1 LTSNCEP
8 GRPRRHIDGEK
19 YHPVPWS
26 TLDYEPG
33 QGGYVVPF
41 TSEQLKSAPADS
53 LDALTANDGF
63 AFRDRAYKHY
73 GTPPD
78 WH

>member
-1 LTSNCEP
+1 M
-8 GRPRRHIDGEK
+8 
-19 YHPVPWS
+19 
-26 TLDYEPG
+26 
-33 QGGYVVPF
+33 VPF